1 MEILKFPKKS
11 DLFGHSKNDQI
22 LVSTSRL
29 LIAKKSNSGYGPL
42 IELDFEWYLEMGIF
56 PLTAFD
62 DRDRPRPETSSG
74 LRDITLISSS
84 ALAHS

>member
-56 PLTAFD
+56 PLTANFGSG
-62 DRDRPRPETSSG
+62 DRILVIGRQRKE
-74 LRDITLISSS
+74 
-84 ALAHS
+84 